1 MKKIFAI
8 ISLAALM
15 MPVSCMKDEMFG
27 PDVNGPASKVV
38 SFTAVMEG
46 SDTKTTLNETTGAVA
61 WAVGDAVK
69 FDYEIQK
76 VDSEPV
82 VSSSLAADDIN
93 TGTATFNVEIPDV
106 FSMTGKEYNAT
117 LDEGTT
123 PSRHL
128 YVVYPAS
135 VVTEYVYSG
144 YTVTIP
150 AVQDGKFE
158 SASIS
163 LAKWNIS
170 EPTAPLDF
178 RNLCGLLQVK
188 VADEN
193 VRQIKV
199 SSNDYIAGRANVGF
213 AENVPFDPYIKNM
226 YDDGASK
233 TITVNVDGA
242 GTYYIAVAPGTLKEF
257 YVELFGENKT
267 ALGDRLAKSEI
278 TVERAHV
285 LPLGTL
291 GTGSFAGEGGFFVK
305 PVADG
310 TGDGSSW
317 DNAADYNGLHS
328 KLDNSK
334 TNNTAVTMAVYMAAG
349 TYEVAAQLNVTPAH
363 NVKIYG
369 GYPADAKGMSLA
381 DRDPS
386 KNVTVL
392 DGKDAVKIW
401 NLTAGTWA
409 VDGLTF
415 QNASHGSGS
424 AITLQKTVDITVT
437 DCVFKDNVATGA
449 GGAAVLCQGVT
460 SDKVL
465 FEDCKFIGNK
475 ATTTSNGNTGL
486 GGAIMGSSLPT
497 NPGTITLLKCLFQ
510 ENSAAL
516 GGGAICPRTM
526 HCRVLDCTFV
536 DNTGA
541 SYGDAIYLE
550 NAAKVT
556 TYCDGCN
563 FYYTKSA
570 FVTANDVTKNAT
582 ISVNNSNTVLGLSNC
597 VVSGPWAGKTAQ
609 LMALNSKS
617 VVVVNST
624 LFAQTSYP
632 LVLVQGGNV
641 NIINSI
647 ALNAA
652 SKGAG
657 RGIANQAS
665 TSIYNTILTK
675 ADEKVD
681 GSNVEV
687 TRSTDMTVYNNNLKV
702 VSNTAETFPVA
713 PTWYGNND
721 HAGVMWG
728 NKNAKTTTVDDCRG
742 KLYYYAWDGVYP
754 EGATFT
760 NATLE
765 QVTQMVTAA
774 DAGFATWLG
783 DRLGKDIRGK
793 ARDTQSMWPGS
804 YQE

>member
-1 MKKIFAI
+1 
-8 ISLAALM
+8 
-15 MPVSCMKDEMFG
+15 
-27 PDVNGPASKVV
+27 
-38 SFTAVMEG
+38 
-46 SDTKTTLNETTGAVA
+46 
-61 WAVGDAVK
+61 
-69 FDYEIQK
+69 
-76 VDSEPV
+76 
-82 VSSSLAADDIN
+82 
-93 TGTATFNVEIPDV
+93 
-106 FSMTGKEYNAT
+106 
-117 LDEGTT
+117 
-123 PSRHL
+123 
-128 YVVYPAS
+128 
-135 VVTEYVYSG
+135 
-144 YTVTIP
+144 
-150 AVQDGKFE
+150 
-158 SASIS
+158 
-163 LAKWNIS
+163 
-170 EPTAPLDF
+170 
-178 RNLCGLLQVK
+178 
-188 VADEN
+188 
-193 VRQIKV
+193 
-199 SSNDYIAGRANVGF
+199 
-213 AENVPFDPYIKNM
+213 
-226 YDDGASK
+226 
-233 TITVNVDGA
+233 
-242 GTYYIAVAPGTLKEF
+242 
-257 YVELFGENKT
+257 
-267 ALGDRLAKSEI
+267 
-278 TVERAHV
+278 
-285 LPLGTL
+285 
-291 GTGSFAGEGGFFVK
+291 
-305 PVADG
+305 
-310 TGDGSSW
+310 
-317 DNAADYNGLHS
+317 
-328 KLDNSK
+328 
-334 TNNTAVTMAVYMAAG
+334 
-349 TYEVAAQLNVTPAH
+349 
-363 NVKIYG
+363 
-369 GYPADAKGMSLA
+369 
-381 DRDPS
+381 
-386 KNVTVL
+386 
-392 DGKDAVKIW
+392 
-401 NLTAGTWA
+401 
-409 VDGLTF
+409 
-415 QNASHGSGS
+415 
-424 AITLQKTVDITVT
+424 
-437 DCVFKDNVATGA
+437 
-449 GGAAVLCQGVT
+449 
-460 SDKVL
+460 
-465 FEDCKFIGNK
+465 
-475 ATTTSNGNTGL
+475 
-486 GGAIMGSSLPT
+486 
-497 NPGTITLLKCLFQ
+497 
-510 ENSAAL
+510 
-516 GGGAICPRTM
+516 M

-550 NAAKVT
+550 NTATVT

-609 LMALNSKS
+609 LMALKSKS

-681 GSNVEV
+681 GNNVEV
-687 TRSTDMTVYNNNLKV
+687 TRSTDMTVYDNNLKV

-793 ARDTQSMWPGS
+793 ARDAQSMWPGS